1 MTLMV
6 FTRSFRTNTPLLS
19 FLEEVMKS
27 LSCVSRLSAIL
38 LVASLISL
46 SALAQATRGSLG
58 GLITD
63 ANGAA
68 VSGATVTVKNAT
80 TGEDFKS
87 VTDSGGA
94 FVFPSLAPGKYN
106 LLVEANGFKRYEVQD
121 ITVDVSTPAKVNV
134 SVEVGAVS
142 EQVVVTSATQEVV
155 NTTSPT
161 LTNVISTRQVQDLP
175 IAGRNPVD
183 LARMQAGIAVPG
195 NGTRNASV
203 GGLRG
208 SATNVTQDGIN
219 AMDNFV
225 KTDSFFAL
233 TAPSLNSTS
242 EISITVGTTGSDSGR
257 GVAQVRMVTPSG
269 GNQIHGNV
277 FWEHHNDFLNANTFF
292 NNVNHIPRTIIRQ
305 NYFGFSLSGPIYL
318 PKKAFGPLGYDGR
331 DKSFWFFSYEGFRE
345 PFSVT
350 RNRVVLTPAARLGL
364 FSYAGSNG
372 QTQTVNLLTIGNANK
387 LNPVTGP
394 QLIGMPLP
402 NNSLVGDG
410 LNTQGF
416 QYNVPGR
423 DPNNKYNFRID
434 QSLIDSQRF
443 GAHKLEVV
451 YHRGSFLITPDTFNS
466 NEAPFPGG
474 ISASQSSIRTLAT
487 AAIQSTF
494 GARATN
500 EVRFGHQRAPV
511 GFTRDAPP
519 PDPFF
524 VTYPGTVNVDQVT
537 PALLQFM
544 SQGRNT
550 IVYQFLDNFSYV
562 KGSHTIR
569 AGTDVQSI
577 TAVTFNDAGIWP
589 VITLG
594 TNSANSDGITAAA
607 FPNLPA
613 GTAGT
618 AIVNRAHNI
627 FADVA
632 GFLGTAA
639 QTYNVTS
646 PSSGFVPGATRSR
659 VFKQREWSLYA
670 QDQWRARRNLTLNYG
685 LRWEW
690 EGVPTLPDGLGIQP
704 TNGIAGLYGVTGV
717 GNLFNPGVL
726 KGSAPTTLDFVSGS
740 TGKNIY
746 NNDWNNFAPFIGLAY
761 SPNFESGPLSWIFGK
776 DGKSAIRAGY
786 SISYLHDGFTVVSNA
801 IGTGN
806 TNPGLIQT
814 QANNTPV
821 GVLTSSGIPLPI
833 PPFQVPT
840 TDAANL
846 AKNSNNGLWTFDPN
860 LRVPYV
866 QQWSLGIEREI
877 AKDTAIEIRY
887 VGNHAVKVYRAININ
902 EVNIFENG
910 FLNEF
915 LNAQTNLAINGG
927 TSFAPGK
934 AGTVP
939 LPIFNT
945 LFNGLPASSGFTN
958 ATFISNLQNNNVGAM
973 AASLAFSPTYTG
985 TRTALAP
992 NFFVANPN
1000 AAFADLLTNGSFSKY
1015 NSLQVELRKRL
1026 SRGFSLQANYTYSKV
1041 MTDVDSNTNTS
1052 LNTQS
1057 TLISYL
1063 TLRNIGLDV
1072 HRASFDQTHRFISNF
1087 IYELPIGPGRRWF
1100 NGGYAPVRKAL
1111 EGWEVTG
1118 IVTVQSG
1125 LPFSV
1130 FSNRSTFNSFTGGSS
1145 GSSVALNP
1153 ALLTGM
1159 SFKDFQNSVG
1169 LFVTPT
1175 GVFYIDPKLLTTTTS
1190 ASTGL
1195 VNSAT
1200 ANAGLFAAPAPGT
1213 FGNFPRNLLSQP
1225 KFSQVDFNIVKRT
1238 KLTERANIDFH
1249 ATFLNAFNHP
1259 IFAFGD
1265 QTFDSTN
1272 FGRITATAGNG
1283 WTPRNIF
1290 FGLGINF

>member
-1 MTLMV
+1 
-6 FTRSFRTNTPLLS
+6 
-19 FLEEVMKS
+19 MKS
-27 LSCVSRLSAIL
+27 LSRIPRLLAL
-38 LVASLISL
+38 LLAVALLSLP
-46 SALAQATRGSLG
+46 ALAQATRGSLG
-58 GLITD
+58 GLIND

-68 VSGATVTVKNAT
+68 VPGANITARNLA
-80 TGEDFKS
+80 TGEDFRGI
-87 VTDSGGA
+87 TDSSGA
-94 FVFPSLAPGKYN
+94 FVFPSLPPGKYS
-106 LLVEANGFKRYEVQD
+106 LSVEATGFKRYEVQD
-121 ITVDVSTPAKVNV
+121 VSVDVSTPAKVTV
-134 SVEVGAVS
+134 TIEVGAVS
-142 EQVVVTSATQEVV
+142 EAVVVTSATQEVV

-161 LTNVISTRQVQDLP
+161 LTNVINTRQVQDLP

-195 NGTRNASV
+195 NNTRQASV

-233 TAPSLNSTS
+233 TAPTLNSTA
-242 EISITVGTTGSDSGR
+242 EFSITVGTVGSDSGR

-269 GNQIHGNV
+269 GNSLHGSM
-277 FWEHHNDFLNANTFF
+277 FWEHHNDFLNANSFF
-292 NNVNHIPRTIIRQ
+292 NNVNHTPRTIIRQ
-305 NYFGFSLSGPIYL
+305 NYFGFALSGPIVL
-318 PKKAFGPLGYDGR
+318 PKKVFGPAGYDGR

-345 PFSVT
+345 PFSAT
-350 RNRVVLTPAARLGL
+350 RNRTVLTPGARQGL

-372 QTQTVNLLTIGNANK
+372 QTQTVNLLTIGNAK
-387 LNPVTGP
+387 TLNPVTTSF
-394 QLIGMPLP
+394 LNAMPLP

-416 QYNVPGR
+416 QYNVPGA
-423 DPNNKYNFRID
+423 DPNNRYNFRID

-443 GAHKLEVV
+443 GSHKLELV
-451 YHRGSFLITPDTFNS
+451 YHRGSFLIAPDTFNS

-474 ISASQSSIRTLAT
+474 ISASQSSIRTLAA

-500 EVRFGHQRAPV
+500 EARFGHQRAPV

-519 PDPFF
+519 PDPYF
-524 VTYPGTVNVDQVT
+524 VTFPGTAGVDGVT
-537 PALLQFM
+537 NARLQFM

-562 KGSHTIR
+562 KGSHTVR
-569 AGTDVQSI
+569 VGTDVQSI
-577 TAVTFNDAGIWP
+577 SAITYNDAGIWP

-594 TNSANSDGITAAA
+594 TNSANSDGITASS

-613 GTAGT
+613 GATGT

-627 FADVA
+627 FADVT
-632 GFLGTAA
+632 GFLNNAT
-639 QTYNVTS
+639 QTFNVTS

-659 VFKQREWSLYA
+659 VFKQRDINLYA
-670 QDQWRARRNLTLNYG
+670 QDQWRAKRNLTVNYG

-704 TNGIAGLYGVTGV
+704 TNGIAGLYGITGV

-726 KGSAPTTLDFVSGS
+726 KGTAPTSLDFVSGN
-740 TGKNIY
+740 TGKNLY
-746 NNDWNNFAPFIGLAY
+746 NNDWNNFAPFIGIAY

-776 DGKSAIRAGY
+776 DGKSSIRAGY
-786 SISYLHDGFTVVSNA
+786 SMSYLHDGFTIVSNA
-801 IGTGN
+801 LGTGT
-806 TNPGLIQT
+806 TNPGLIQA
-814 QANNTPV
+814 QANNTPT
-821 GVLTSSGIPLPI
+821 GVLTAGGLPLPAPTFQI
-833 PPFQVPT
+833 PI

-846 AKNSNNGLWTFDPN
+846 QKNSNNGLWTFDPN

-866 QQWSLGIEREI
+866 QQWSFGIEREI
-877 AKDTAIEIRY
+877 ARDTAIEIRY
-887 VGNHAVKVYRAININ
+887 VGNHAIKVYRAINLN

-910 FLNEF
+910 FLKEF
-915 LNAQTNLAINGG
+915 LNAQTNLAVNGG
-927 TSFAPGK
+927 TTFAPGK

-939 LPIFNT
+939 LPIFT
-945 LFNGLPASSGFTN
+945 ALFNGLPAASGFTN
-958 ATFISNLQNNNVGAM
+958 ATFISNLQNNNVGTLGGT
-973 AASLAFSPTYTG
+973 LAFSPTYAG
-985 TRTALAP
+985 TRPALAP

-1000 AAFADLLTNGSFSKY
+1000 AAFADLLTNASFSKY
-1015 NSLQVELRKRL
+1015 HSLQVEIRKRL
-1026 SRGFSLQANYTYSKV
+1026 TRGFSLQADYTFSKV
-1041 MTDVDSNTNTS
+1041 MTDTDANTNTGINSQSS
-1052 LNTQS
+1052 LN
-1057 TLISYL
+1057 SYL
-1063 TLRNIGLDV
+1063 TLRNPSLDI

-1087 IYELPIGPGRRWF
+1087 IYELPFGPGHRWL
-1100 NGGYAPVRKAL
+1100 NSGPAPVRKAI

-1130 FSNRSTFNSFTGGSS
+1130 FSNRSTFNAFTGGSP
-1145 GSSVALNP
+1145 GSSVGLNP

-1169 LFVTPT
+1169 LFKTPT
-1175 GVFYIDPKLLTTTTS
+1175 GVFFIDPKLLTTTT
-1190 ASTGL
+1190 AAATGL

-1200 ANAGLFAAPAPGT
+1200 ASAGLFAAPAPGT
-1213 FGNFPRNLLSQP
+1213 FGNFPRGLLNQP
-1225 KFSQVDFNIVKRT
+1225 GFSQVDFNIVKRT
-1238 KLTERANIDFH
+1238 KITERATVDFH

-1259 IFAFGD
+1259 QFAFAD

-1272 FGRITATAGNG
+1272 FGRITSTNGNG
-1283 WTPRNIF
+1283 TPRNIF
-1290 FGLGINF
+1290 FGLGITF